1 MTIKLSSSVFIG
13 LITTWFNTRCN
24 SFIFDAIRFIHFFI
38 YRLYN
43 ILNKMESRKLFLKG
57 EIKRIKQLLNES
69 YEYYPYSYDFDNET
83 DLKRLLIYF

>member
-1 MTIKLSSSVFIG
+1 
-13 LITTWFNTRCN
+13 
-24 SFIFDAIRFIHFFI
+24 
-38 YRLYN
+38 
-43 ILNKMESRKLFLKG
+43 MESRKLFLKG